1 MRTHGGRRRTYGSNR
16 PAAPLIAAADALERL
31 EMPPAEVI
39 QKECSVGALD
49 VCRVDCCLFR
59 SVTSDM
65 CVILAFCCKLGLSWK
80 TLWKLRFY
88 GGIVVVQRIGGC

>member
-1 MRTHGGRRRTYGSNR
+1 MRTHGGRRRTYGSSR

-65 CVILAFCCKLGLSWK
+65 CVILAFCCKLGLSRRGG
-80 TLWKLRFY
+80 LRPPQPPLLIFF
-88 GGIVVVQRIGGC
+88 GSF